1 VRIAAAFVAALVA
14 ASWTAAA
21 PAGAQPAATVPAAP
35 ASPVPSGV
43 VAPPVPRF
51 EPGVQTPSTAQ
62 PSGDIAGNAQQPFV
76 GITLEDA
83 IAMALSRNTDLAVS
97 QSSRRVA
104 GYQVVAAQGAYDV
117 RFQIQPLYDYMTEPP
132 LNPFQTGPN
141 GGAYNQIGLGASG
154 TFNGELP
161 GGTKYSIGLAGD
173 GYTTNNTST
182 GFNPYYQTA
191 FSLNLTQP
199 LLRGR
204 YDAARYQLAV
214 AKANAG
220 AATDA
225 TLLTASNTIAS
236 VSDAY
241 WDLTAAWR
249 NVAIQEEAL
258 RQAIAQSQS
267 NGRLVK
273 QGAAA
278 PVDVVESNTQVS
290 VYQDN
295 VFSALENVSRLQNQ
309 LKQLVLNNPAD
320 PIWTANLVPTTP
332 ATAQPQ
338 PPVLGDVVLA
348 ALKHR
353 PEIGQLREQRATS
366 DAAVAY
372 NRDQAKPQVDVS
384 VGFTSNGFA
393 GTPTSP
399 LSNPIFAALGPL
411 FGATDQLI
419 AYANA
424 HGGEIPPLN
433 VSFPTAPQYL
443 HGGFG
448 TSVSTL
454 LQDKFPVFTASATIG
469 FPLRN
474 RTASAN
480 YAAALEQQRTV
491 EVQQVQLIQRI
502 VFESRNAVQG
512 LQASRSRLIA
522 AAAARSSAQQVYESE
537 LRKFH
542 AGTSTTFLVLQR
554 ETDLANQRLRE
565 LQAQTDLDKAIVEL
579 ERVTGTILTENGVEA
594 NALAKTPPAPT
605 TLPAQESP
613 PPKPVLSPLP

>member
-1 VRIAAAFVAALVA
+1 MRIAAAFVAALVA

-21 PAGAQPAATVPAAP
+21 PAAAQPAATVPAAP

-51 EPGVQTPSTAQ
+51 EPGVQAPSTAQ

-154 TFNGELP
+154 NFNGESP

-182 GFNPYYQTA
+182 RLQSILPDRVLVEPHA
-191 FSLNLTQP
+191 AAAARP
-199 LLRGR
+199 LRCGPLPARGR
-204 YDAARYQLAV
+204 Q
-214 AKANAG
+214 ANAG

-249 NVAIQEEAL
+249 GVAIQEEAL